1 MKIKEIAMKSFVSES
16 DLQEAIDYNKPGYRY
31 DINSIVN
38 SIVKDRR
45 GYKAERWYSANR
57 AIAIILDEDDLKDI
71 AKYSETERSEHNT
84 IRMNHVCKYAFK
96 KRLIKKSQMLYSA
109 KLNRC
114 YDTIAE
120 IKKGYVWKL
129 SGEYAKDK
137 RIILFD
143 TNDYKRLPYS
153 PSQQK
158 KIEEIKSAKFM
169 NQIIGKKIIEFAAK
183 DGINLDID
191 EWDDNAPLEMHF
203 ATEMDYNK
211 LIVKAV
217 HNYINELLAQLGAKV
232 DFPEVKNIHYNWS
245 RCICKLS
252 EVKPIE
258 IKGGNDGIQS
268 ESN

>member
-1 MKIKEIAMKSFVSES
+1 MKIKEIAIKSFVSES
-16 DLQEAIDYNKPGYRY
+16 DLQDAIDYNKPGYKY
-31 DINSIVN
+31 DMNSMVN

-45 GYKAERWYSANR
+45 GYKAERWYSANK
-57 AIAIILDEDDLKDI
+57 AIAIILEEDDFEDI
-71 AKYSETERSEHNT
+71 AKNSRTEINECYT
-84 IRMNHVCKYAFK
+84 IQMNHVCKYAFK

-109 KLNRC
+109 KLNHC

-120 IKKGYVWKL
+120 MKKGRVWKL

-143 TNDYKRLPYS
+143 VNDYKQLPYS
-153 PSQQK
+153 SSQQK

-169 NQIIGKKIIEFAAK
+169 NQIVGKKVIELAAK

-217 HNYINELLAQLGAKV
+217 HNYINGLLAQLGATV
-232 DFPEVKNIHYNWS
+232 DFPEVKNIHYNWL
-245 RCICKLS
+245 RRICKLS
-252 EVKPIE
+252 EIKPIE
-258 IKGGNDGIQS
+258 TKGDKDA
-268 ESN
+268 SNN

>member
-1 MKIKEIAMKSFVSES
+1 MKIKEIAIKSFVSES
-16 DLQEAIDYNKPGYRY
+16 DLQDAMDYNKPGYKY
-31 DINSIVN
+31 DMNSMVN

-45 GYKAERWYSANR
+45 GYKAEKWYAANK
-57 AIAIILDEDDLKDI
+57 AIAIILEEDDLEDI
-71 AKYSETERSEHNT
+71 AKYSEPERSEYK

-109 KLNRC
+109 KLNNC

-120 IKKGYVWKL
+120 MKKGRVWKL
-129 SGEYAKDK
+129 SGDYAKDR

-143 TNDYKRLPYS
+143 VNDYKQLPYS
-153 PSQQK
+153 SSQQK

-217 HNYINELLAQLGAKV
+217 HNYINGLLAQLGAKV
-232 DFPEVKNIHYNWS
+232 DFPEVKNIHYNWI
-245 RCICKLS
+245 RRICKLS
-252 EVKPIE
+252 EIKPIE
-258 IKGGNDGIQS
+258 IKGGKDGIQS